1 MERVWGSLAPFTRAR
16 CLQNERALFDHLL
29 KDTVGTPPLPARTSR
44 NVSSSALKSSA
55 RPRTHLLDPE
65 RVDADP
71 SAPRSVSSQGL
82 QWHSHDTRVSDSDP
96 DDVVHSVVIEPAP
109 AASGDEENGA
119 KNPRVDLVLVHGFGN
134 GGGCFFRN
142 VASFGAMG
150 RTHLVD
156 WRGAG
161 MSGRPRSFPPR
172 TYDECVEYLVDG
184 LEAWRA
190 SRLDER
196 TRMCLV
202 GHSMGAMIATH
213 YAKRYPSRVAHLV
226 LTGPASV
233 KDDSDPA
240 RLANFLQGSLMR
252 RLAFNAVVLAWRAG
266 VTPQAVARWL
276 PVATAM
282 RIGGRYTRVRWRSGD
297 TLDEDGQEVLAR
309 YVTGVVRMAP
319 GCSEKVMSVF
329 LKPIGRARRALAAV
343 LEDELDATVPVTFV
357 YGDRDWMSPKSGK
370 ECAER
375 MRAGERRSRLKNAEF
390 HLLPNAGHFAFVD
403 QAPAFEAIVRSKWLG

>member
-1 MERVWGSLAPFTRAR
+1 MERVWGSLAFTRAR

-29 KDTVGTPPLPARTSR
+29 KDTVRTHPCR
-44 NVSSSALKSSA
+44 PELLASALKSSA
-55 RPRTHLLDPE
+55 FADAPPRVRPHPR
-65 RVDADP
+65 DADP
-71 SAPRSVSSQGL
+71 FAPRSVSSQGL
-82 QWHSHDTRVSDSDP
+82 QWHAHDTRVSDSDP
-96 DDVVHSVVIEPAP
+96 DDVVHSVVVEPAP
-109 AASGDEENGA
+109 ASGDEESGA
-119 KNPRVDLVLVHGFGN
+119 KNVARASPPRVDLVLVHGFGN

-172 TYDECVEYLVDG
+172 TYDECVDYLVDG

-213 YAKRYPSRVAHLV
+213 YAKRYPARVAHLV

-240 RLANFLQGSLMR
+240 RLANFLQGSLPR
-252 RLAFNAVVLAWRAG
+252 RLAFNAAVLAWRVG

-276 PVATAM
+276 PASVAM
-282 RIGGRYTRVRWRSGD
+282 RFAGRYTRQRWRSGD

-309 YVTGVVRMAP
+309 YVLGVVRMP
-319 GCSEKVMSVF
+319 GCSERVLSV
-329 LKPIGRARRALAAV
+329 LLRPIGRARRALATV
-343 LEDELDATVPVTFV
+343 LEDELDARVPVTFV
-357 YGDRDWMSPKSGK
+357 YGERDWMSPESGK
-370 ECAER
+370 ECAGR
-375 MRAGERRSRLKNAEF
+375 MRRSEQRSEARNVEF
-390 HLLPNAGHFAFVD
+390 HSLPDAGHFAFVD
-403 QAPAFEAIVRSKWLG
+403 RAAPFEAIVRSKWLG

>member
-1 MERVWGSLAPFTRAR
+1 M
-16 CLQNERALFDHLL
+16 
-29 KDTVGTPPLPARTSR
+29 
-44 NVSSSALKSSA
+44 
-55 RPRTHLLDPE
+55 
-65 RVDADP
+65 
-71 SAPRSVSSQGL
+71 
-82 QWHSHDTRVSDSDP
+82 SDSDP
-96 DDVVHSVVIEPAP
+96 DDVVHSVVVEPAP
-109 AASGDEENGA
+109 ASGIDEENGA
-119 KNPRVDLVLVHGFGN
+119 KNVARPAPPRVDLVLVHGFGN

-233 KDDSDPA
+233 RDDSDPA
-240 RLANFLQGSLMR
+240 RLANFLQGSLLR

-276 PVATAM
+276 PASTAM

-309 YVTGVVRMAP
+309 YVTGVVRMPA
-319 GCSEKVMSVF
+319 CSEKVMSVL

-357 YGDRDWMSPKSGK
+357 YGERDWMSPKSGK

-375 MRAGERRSRLKNAEF
+375 MLAGEPRSRSKNAEF

-403 QAPAFEAIVRSKWLG
+403 QAAPFEAIVRFKWLG